1 MLNGSRTS
9 HAGEGRDA
17 APGLRLGA
25 LAWHFGWSGFNL
37 LGVIGLFNPVM
48 REVGKMHYLWQNPMR
63 LRDDRL
69 DAILGPDFATPY
81 PQAIAATVAPF
92 FPAERKAA

>member
-37 LGVIGLFNPVM
+37 LGVIGLMLM
-48 REVGKMHYLWQNPMR
+48 RASPEGVASPLAVIMGV
-63 LRDDRL
+63 
-69 DAILGPDFATPY
+69 
-81 PQAIAATVAPF
+81 AA
-92 FPAERKAA
+92 